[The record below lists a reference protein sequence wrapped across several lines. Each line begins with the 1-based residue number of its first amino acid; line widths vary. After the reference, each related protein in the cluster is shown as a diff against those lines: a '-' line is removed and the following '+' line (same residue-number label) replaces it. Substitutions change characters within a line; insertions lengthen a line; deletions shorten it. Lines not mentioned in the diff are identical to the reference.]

1 MSFSNLKKEF
11 QSRDNIEIT
20 IIDSGLGGIIFSES
34 FKESNLGFNVITLID
49 KEGFPYG
56 NKDLLWLK
64 TRVVKLVCES
74 KSDVVLLACNTLSSI
89 IYNDYIKFDKKVVD
103 VITSPFFKYI

>member
-1 MSFSNLKKEF
+1 MSSLNLKKKF

-34 FKESNLGFNVITLID
+34 FKRSNLDFNVITLID

-64 TRVVKLVCES
+64 TRVVKLVCEC
-74 KSDVVLLACNTLSSI
+74 KSELVLLACNTLSSI
-89 IYNDYIKFDKKVVD
+89 IYNDYIKFDIIC
-103 VITSPFFKYI
+103 VIDWI